1 MKLSLLSTKLKIN
14 VLKDGEF
21 SNMGHAVVQN
31 QENMLTFCD
40 NKDYI
45 ETINNNKNI
54 SSIVCSLEIFTEL
67 MDKKVLGTTILE
79 KLLNSN
85 LGIII
90 SDTPRETFFK
100 IHNFLAP
107 PKINVKTT
115 IGKNSQISKSSI
127 ISNFNVIIGKNVLI
141 EENVIIRGNVC
152 IGDNCI
158 VRSGSVIGGEGFQ
171 YWKSKDNILDI
182 NHYGKVLIGNNV
194 ELKEYCTVHLSVFS
208 WDKTV
213 IGDFTKIDSHCHIGH
228 GNRIGKRVYL
238 CSHAN
243 LSGNSI
249 IEDEVYIGPGVNI
262 PNRLKI
268 EKSSKISVGST
279 VTKNVKTGTIVSGNF
294 AIPHKKYLQHIKNII

>member
-1 MKLSLLSTKLKIN
+1 VELTQLNTGFKIN
-14 VLKDGEF
+14 ILKNGEF
-21 SNMGHAVVQN
+21 SNLGHAVVQD
-31 QENMLTFCD
+31 QKELLTFYD
-40 NKDYI
+40 NEKFLNI
-45 ETINNNKNI
+45 IKGNKNI
-54 SSIVCSLEIFTEL
+54 TSIVCSLESSKKFTDL
-67 MDKKVLGTTILE
+67 
-79 KLLNSN
+79 N

-100 IHNFLAP
+100 IHNFLTP
-107 PKINVKTT
+107 SKSNIRTT
-115 IGKNSQISKSSI
+115 IGKNSQIDKSSI
-127 ISNFNVIIGKNVLI
+127 ISNSNVIIGKNVII
-141 EENVIIRGNVC
+141 EENVIIRDNVC

-158 VRSGSVIGGEGFQ
+158 IRAGSIIGGEGFQ
-171 YWKSKDNILDI
+171 YWKSKDNVLDI

-249 IEDEVYIGPGVNI
+249 IEDEVYIGPGANI
-262 PNRLKI
+262 PNRLIVGKN
-268 EKSSKISVGST
+268 SKISVGST
-279 VTKNVKTGTIVSGNF
+279 VTKNIKPGIVVSGNF
-294 AIPHKKYLQHIKNII
+294 AIPHSKYLQHIKSII